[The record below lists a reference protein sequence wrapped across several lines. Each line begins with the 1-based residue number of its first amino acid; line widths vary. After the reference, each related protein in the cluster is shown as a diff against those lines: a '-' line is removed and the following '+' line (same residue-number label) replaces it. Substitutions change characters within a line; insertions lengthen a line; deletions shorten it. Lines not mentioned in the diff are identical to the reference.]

1 MADYFTTFFPQLCV
15 APSSDDSSEDEED
28 DVLAL
33 ATVVNLTLHKVIVQ
47 VF

>member
-1 MADYFTTFFPQLCV
+1 MTFFPQLCG
-15 APSSDDSSEDEED
+15 APSSDDSDEDQDD

-33 ATVVNLTLHKVIVQ
+33 VTVVNLTLHKVIVK